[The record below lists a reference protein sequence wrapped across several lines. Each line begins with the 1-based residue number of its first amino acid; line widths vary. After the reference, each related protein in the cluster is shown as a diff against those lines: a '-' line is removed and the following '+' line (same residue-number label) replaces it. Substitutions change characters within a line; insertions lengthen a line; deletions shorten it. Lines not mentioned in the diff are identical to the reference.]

1 MLHDLL
7 LLSTFQKIWQQLNQW
22 DTELFLQI
30 NTRWTNGFL
39 DSVFPWWRDAN
50 TWIPLY
56 LFLIVFALMN
66 FKQKALPWILFAVIT
81 VVLTD
86 QVSSTL
92 LKNWVVRPRPC
103 QEGALLGQMR
113 LLLIGCSG
121 GYSFTSSHAT
131 NHFGFAMF
139 VYLTMRPILK
149 KWDKVFFIWAA
160 TISYGQVY
168 VGVHYPIDVLC
179 GGLLGCGLGYMTARF
194 FNKYFGLP
202 SFDENQPTAVI

>member
-113 LLLIGCSG
+113 LLLSGCSG

-194 FNKYFGLP
+194 FNKYFGHP

>member
-1 MLHDLL
+1 MSHDLL
-7 LLSTFQKIWQQLNQW
+7 LLNTFQKIWQQLNQW

-92 LKNWVVRPRPC
+92 LKNWVARPRPC

-113 LLLIGCSG
+113 LLLSGCSG

-149 KWDKVFFIWAA
+149 KWGKVFFIWAA

-179 GGLLGCGLGYMTARF
+179 GGLLGCGLGYVTASF
-194 FNKYFGLP
+194 FNKRIGLP

>member
-1 MLHDLL
+1 MSHDLL
-7 LLSTFQKIWQQLNQW
+7 LLNTFQKIWQQLNQW

-92 LKNWVVRPRPC
+92 LKNWVARPRPC

-113 LLLIGCSG
+113 LLLSGCSG

-131 NHFGFAMF
+131 NHFGFAMY
-139 VYLTMRPILK
+139 VYISLFPILK
-149 KWDKVFFIWAA
+149 KWGKVFFIWAA

-168 VGVHYPIDVLC
+168 VGVHYPIDILC
-179 GGLLGCGLGYMTARF
+179 GGLLGCVLGYVTARI
-194 FNKYFGLP
+194 FNKHIGLP
-202 SFDENQPTAVI
+202 SFDENQPTAAI